1 MRGSRPIL
9 KRAALGLALL
19 ATGCITRPIQD
30 KVFEQDY
37 TTIYL
42 RSYKRGTSVV
52 EKGYEHPFTL
62 SPSRAAHI
70 LSRIDVRRAEGGEA
84 KRVPAIPTES
94 LYLIGEG
101 LSEAF
106 EKADPNQ
113 EIVVLSIV
121 RTKRLG
127 IFDRKHLT
135 SFLAYRKD
143 DTLYLHLGAVDWP
156 VPPGRED
163 RLPVPDI
170 GSPSAKFR
178 VIPSK
183 GMSLIDTASVAV
195 AWRDPIFAKATRTRI
210 TPGGRVVRRTILMES
225 QEDTEETP
233 PAEQTPAAL
242 PRDLTPET
250 LRALADLEDARRRG
264 DLSEAEYE
272 SERRRI
278 LEENAGPP

>member
-1 MRGSRPIL
+1 MRGSRRIL

-42 RSYKRGTSVV
+42 RSYKRGTSIV
-52 EKGYEHPFTL
+52 EKDYQHPFTL

-70 LSRIDVRRAEGGEA
+70 LSRIDVRETEGGEA

-113 EIVVLSIV
+113 EILVMSIV

-135 SFLAYRKD
+135 SFVAYRKD
-143 DTLYLHLGAVDWP
+143 DMLYLHLGSVDWP

-163 RLPVPDI
+163 RLPVPEI
-170 GSPSAKFR
+170 GNPSAKFR

-183 GMSLIDTASVAV
+183 GMALLDTASVSV
-195 AWRDPIFAKATRTRI
+195 AWQDPIFAKATRTRI

-225 QEDTEETP
+225 QEQTEEAA
-233 PAEQTPAAL
+233 PAEPTPAAL

-278 LEENAGPP
+278 LEENAGQP

>member
-1 MRGSRPIL
+1 MRGFRRIL
-9 KRAALGLALL
+9 PRVALVLVLL
-19 ATGCITRPIQD
+19 ATGCVTRPIQD
-30 KVFEQDY
+30 KIFEQDY

-52 EKGYEHPFTL
+52 QKHYQHPFTL
-62 SPSRAAHI
+62 SPARAAHI
-70 LSRIDVRRAEGGEA
+70 LSRIDVRTTDGEA
-84 KRVPAIPTES
+84 ERIPAIPTES

-113 EIVVLSIV
+113 EILVQSIR

-135 SFLAYRKD
+135 SFLAYRQD
-143 DTLYLHLGAVDWP
+143 DLLYIHLGVVDWP

-163 RLPVPDI
+163 RLPIPEV
-170 GSPSAKFR
+170 GNPSSKFR

-183 GMSLIDTASVAV
+183 GMTLIDTASVSV
-195 AWRDPIFAKATRTRI
+195 VWNDPVFAKATRTRI

-225 QEDTEETP
+225 PDAGDETAP
-233 PAEQTPAAL
+233 VQQPVQTLPAN
-242 PRDLTPET
+242 LTPET

-264 DLSEAEYE
+264 DLTESEYE
-272 SERRRI
+272 TERRRI
-278 LEENAGPP
+278 LEANGGGPE

>member
-1 MRGSRPIL
+1 VTRGSRRNLPC
-9 KRAALGLALL
+9 AALALVLL
-19 ATGCITRPIQD
+19 ATGCVTRPIQD
-30 KVFEQDY
+30 KIFERDY

-52 EKGYEHPFTL
+52 EKHYQHPFTL
-62 SPSRAAHI
+62 SPARAAHI
-70 LSRIDVRRAEGGEA
+70 LSRIDVRRTDGDT
-84 KRVPAIPTES
+84 KRTPAIPTES

-113 EIVVLSIV
+113 EILVQSI
-121 RTKRLG
+121 RRSKRLG

-135 SFLAYRKD
+135 SFLAYRQD
-143 DTLYLHLGAVDWP
+143 DLLYLHLGVVDWP

-163 RLPVPDI
+163 RLPIPDV
-170 GSPSAKFR
+170 GSPSSKFR

-183 GMSLIDTASVAV
+183 GMTLIDTASLSV
-195 AWRDPIFAKATRTRI
+195 AWQDPIFAKATRTRI

-225 QEDTEETP
+225 PEATDEATP
-233 PAEQTPAAL
+233 SEQTPAPL
-242 PRDLTPET
+242 PGNLTPET

-264 DLSEAEYE
+264 DLTETEYE
-272 SERRRI
+272 TERRRI
-278 LEENAGPP
+278 LQGDTGKP

>member
-1 MRGSRPIL
+1 MTHGSRRIL
-9 KRAALGLALL
+9 SRAALGLALL

-30 KVFEQDY
+30 KIFERDY

-42 RSYKRGTSVV
+42 RSYKRGSSVV
-52 EKGYEHPFTL
+52 EKDYQHPFTI
-62 SPSRAAHI
+62 SPSRTAHI
-70 LSRIDVRRAEGGEA
+70 LSRIDVRSEDE
-84 KRVPAIPTES
+84 RVPAIPTES

-106 EKADPNQ
+106 EKAGPNQ
-113 EIVVLSIV
+113 EILVQSIL
-121 RTKRLG
+121 RSKRLG

-135 SFLAYRKD
+135 NFLAYRQD
-143 DTLYLHLGAVDWP
+143 DLLYIHLGVVNWP

-163 RLPVPDI
+163 RLPIPEV
-170 GSPSAKFR
+170 GNPSSKFR

-183 GMSLIDTASVAV
+183 GMTLLDTASVSV

-225 QEDTEETP
+225 PDAGEEEAAAQ
-233 PAEQTPAAL
+233 PAQTPAL

-264 DLSEAEYE
+264 DLTETEYE
-272 SERRRI
+272 SERSRI
-278 LEENAGPP
+278 LKGNAGSP

>member
-1 MRGSRPIL
+1 MRGSHRTL
-9 KRAALGLALL
+9 LRVALGLTLL

-42 RSYKRGTSVV
+42 RSYKRGTRVV
-52 EKGYEHPFTL
+52 EKGYQHPFTL

-70 LSRIDVRRAEGGEA
+70 LSRIDVRRTEDGET

-94 LYLIGEG
+94 IYLIGEG
-101 LSEAF
+101 LSQAF

-113 EIVVLSIV
+113 EILVMSIV

-143 DTLYLHLGAVDWP
+143 DLLYLHLGTVDWS

-163 RLPVPDI
+163 RLPVPEI
-170 GSPSAKFR
+170 GEPSAKFR
-178 VIPSK
+178 IIPSR
-183 GMSLIDTASVAV
+183 GMTVLDTASVSV
-195 AWRDPIFAKATRTRI
+195 AWRDPVFAKATRTRI

-225 QEDTEETP
+225 PEATEETA
-233 PAEQTPAAL
+233 PAEQTPASL
-242 PRDLTPET
+242 PRDLSPET

-264 DLSEAEYE
+264 DLSEAQYE
-272 SERRRI
+272 VERRRL
-278 LEENAGPP
+278 LEGDTGNP